1 MACTGD
7 EVVTTTVHCVLS
19 RPGYLHTDC
28 VYYFHIDCV
37 WTEHYCVCYL
47 HIDCV
52 CVCYLHTDC
61 VWTEHYCVCYLH
73 IDCVWTDY
81 YYYYYYLTHLKKH
94 ALSQPG
100 GESQAQWGHAM
111 NYRPLVI
118 ISVLQSFDVVQ

>member
-28 VYYFHIDCV
+28 VYYFHI
-37 WTEHYCVCYL
+37 
-47 HIDCV
+47 
-52 CVCYLHTDC
+52 DC